1 MTSKQDDRI
10 DGRPFYLEEVT
21 IEEPSTEIKYDKV
34 IVEPVNNN
42 PLSKLRDH
50 SDAQSEAPSEALND
64 TIDGLRTASGNKKQP
79 NIEETLNSDN
89 ESVDSNTSHFNE
101 NPCVIEDFVRNFLLR
116 SGMFRTLEAFQA
128 EWFEKKCTHE
138 ENIGITNEES
148 SIVPNVYAKNELL
161 NDKVVNL
168 TRQADK
174 TKSDYNKLKEEYE
187 KLGKERDFHRMHHRR
202 ITQEKDKLLN
212 DIKRQSLHYKNYEPT
227 LKELRKKYEIA
238 MKEKMLS
245 NLERDRAVAHF
256 NAISDREKFR
266 DAKGNV
272 VVGEG
277 EVGAMLGT
285 GFREDRETGKMGP
298 TQHNLMVERNL
309 VYDNKL
315 MEKQKYQE
323 EVEGGSKGPGC
334 KHPKDSEWPADRR
347 VNPNLS
353 KITQLPKFNYN
364 NLKMDSVIPVSE
376 LPVSCVALHPTK
388 EIILTGSDDQSW
400 YLWAVPNHKSRN
412 DAAMNSELDSSNHS
426 AQILDPKSPRFSQ
439 AELLMTGVGHSDWIS
454 SCDFHPSGNMI
465 VTGAG
470 DATVRLWDL
479 NEQAQVFSFNDHQNA
494 VWDVSFH
501 CSGDFVAS
509 GSMDCKAKLWDL
521 HSLRCRTTLSGHF
534 DSINTLEFLPFS
546 NTLLTASADKTVKL
560 WDARTQLCA
569 HTYNGHIHSINSAKF
584 SARGDR
590 IVSCDSFGIVNMWD
604 VRNTRESLSSRDIG
618 AHAANTCTIHPSGD
632 FIVVGCADGT
642 VKVLE
647 GETLDVRTINVADQ
661 HTDSVNGI
669 VLGHDGDSIF
679 SVGSDTHLRIWR

>member
-1 MTSKQDDRI
+1 MTSKQEDRI

-21 IEEPSTEIKYDKV
+21 IEEPSNDVQYDKV
-34 IVEPVNNN
+34 IVEPISKPTSLN
-42 PLSKLRDH
+42 KLREQ
-50 SDAQSEAPSEALND
+50 SDTQSEAPSEALND
-64 TIDGLRTASGNKKQP
+64 TISGLRSASGNKKHL
-79 NIEETLNSDN
+79 NIEEALNSDN

-128 EWFEKKCTHE
+128 EWFEKKVTQE

-168 TRQADK
+168 TRQAEK
-174 TKSDYNKLKEEYE
+174 TKSDYNRLREEYE
-187 KLGKERDFHRMHHRR
+187 KLAKERDFHRMHHRR

-212 DIKRQSLHYKNYEPT
+212 DIKRQTNHYKNYEPT

-256 NAISDREKFR
+256 NAISEREKR
-266 DAKGNV
+266 ND
-272 VVGEG
+272 
-277 EVGAMLGT
+277 GAEILGT
-285 GFREDRETGKMGP
+285 GFREDREAGKMGP
-298 TQHNLMVERNL
+298 SQHNLMVERDL
-309 VYDNKL
+309 VDEQKKVE
-315 MEKQKYQE
+315 MQKY
-323 EVEGGSKGPGC
+323 KGTG
-334 KHPKDSEWPADRR
+334 KNHPKDSEWPADRR

-353 KITQLPKFNYN
+353 KITHLPKFNYSK
-364 NLKMDSVIPVSE
+364 LKMDTIVPVSE

-388 EIILTGSDDQSW
+388 EIVLTGSDDQTW
-400 YLWAVPNHKSRN
+400 YLWSCPNNKSQ
-412 DAAMNSELDSSNHS
+412 ATSSNNS
-426 AQILDPKSPRFSQ
+426 ISSDTADPTQHFSQ

-454 SCDFHPSGNMI
+454 SCDFHPNGNMI

-470 DATVRLWDL
+470 DATVRLWNLDQ
-479 NEQAQVFSFNDHQNA
+479 QAQVFSFNDHQNA

-509 GSMDCKAKLWDL
+509 GSMDCKAKIWDL
-521 HSLRCRTTLSGHF
+521 NSLRCRTTLSGHS

-546 NTLLTASADKTVKL
+546 NTLLTASADKTIKL

-569 HTYNGHIHSINSAKF
+569 HSYNGHIHSINAAKF
-584 SARGDR
+584 SERGDK
-590 IVSCDSFGIVNMWD
+590 IVSCDSFGIVNLWD
-604 VRNTRESLSSRDIG
+604 IRNTGEALVSRDIG
-618 AHAANTCTIHPSGD
+618 AHAGNCCQIHPSGD
-632 FIVVGCADGT
+632 FIVVGCQDGS

-647 GETLDVRTINVADQ
+647 GPSLDIKTINVGEQ
-661 HTDSVNGI
+661 HTDSVNGL

>member
-21 IEEPSTEIKYDKV
+21 IEEPSTGIRYDKV
-34 IVEPVNNN
+34 IVEPINKN
-42 PLSKLRDH
+42 PLNKLRDH

-64 TIDGLRTASGNKKQP
+64 TIDGLRAATGNKKSHNLEQ
-79 NIEETLNSDN
+79 TLNSDS
-89 ESVDSNTSHFNE
+89 ESVDSSTSHFNE

-116 SGMFRTLEAFQA
+116 SGMYRTLEAFQA
-128 EWFEKKCTHE
+128 EWFEKKYTQE
-138 ENIGITNEES
+138 ENIGITNEVS
-148 SIVPNVYAKNELL
+148 YVPNVYAKNELL

-168 TRQADK
+168 TRQVDK
-174 TKSDYNKLKEEYE
+174 TRTGYNKLNDEFE
-187 KLGKERDFHRMHHRR
+187 KLAKERDFHRMHHRR

-212 DIKRQSLHYKNYEPT
+212 DIKRQTLHYKNYEPT

-277 EVGAMLGT
+277 AMCEILGS

-309 VYDNKL
+309 VHDDEQV
-315 MEKQKYQE
+315 EKQRYQE
-323 EVEGGSKGPGC
+323 VERSGKGPGS

-364 NLKMDSVIPVSE
+364 NLKMDVVVPVSE

-388 EIILTGSDDQSW
+388 DIVLTGSDDQSW

-412 DAAMNSELDSSNHS
+412 DAAINGELDTTDSTNAH
-426 AQILDPKSPRFSQ
+426 LDSKPFSQ

-454 SCDFHPSGNMI
+454 CCDFHPSGNMI

-509 GSMDCKAKLWDL
+509 GSMDCKAKIWDL
-521 HSLRCRTTLSGHF
+521 HSLRCRTTLSGHT

-569 HTYNGHIHSINSAKF
+569 HTYNGHIHSINAAKF

-604 VRNTRESLSSRDIG
+604 VRNTRESLTSRDIG
-618 AHAANTCTIHPSGD
+618 AHAANSCQIHPSGD
-632 FIVVGCADGT
+632 FVVVGCADGS

-647 GETLDVRTINVADQ
+647 GETLEIKNINVGEQ

-669 VLGHDGDSIF
+669 VLGHNGDSIF